1 MKYNIIA
8 QIEARAKEGKKKK
21 NKSGSKFE
29 PKMKLKMHTVITHKM
44 SHKFGSESPEGKHN
58 LVLSTLF
65 TMSKRKRRS
74 QLLRSI

>member
-8 QIEARAKEGKKKK
+8 QIEARAKEGKK
-21 NKSGSKFE
+21 NESGSKFE

-44 SHKFGSESPEGKHN
+44 SHKFGSESPEEKHNN

-65 TMSKRKRRS
+65 TMSKRKRRI